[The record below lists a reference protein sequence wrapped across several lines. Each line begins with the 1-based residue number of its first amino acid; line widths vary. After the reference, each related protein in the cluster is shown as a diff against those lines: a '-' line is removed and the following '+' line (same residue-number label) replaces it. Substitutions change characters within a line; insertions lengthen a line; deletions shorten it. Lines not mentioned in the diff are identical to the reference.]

1 MSSRSR
7 LRLAATALVAM
18 TTSSCFA
25 VTDLDR
31 FGKKPEDSSNFN
43 DLRLSV
49 RGMKSHVNEL
59 FEYRIVDAT
68 NTIQSRGFIVP
79 LGGEEATLFARG
91 AVPKINGPF
100 NLDFYADHD
109 SSGGYDKDPANQKD
123 HAWRIPLATQTVNDD
138 GAYVIVFDHNTSFSY
153 LANPAPPH
161 EVGSAATI
169 RLTNMGSLVGK
180 RVEARVADASS
191 KRVVGLYRIPVLPD
205 PPNATAVVT
214 MTIPGM
220 IEEGVSYSVEIYTDD
235 RAATPGSIK
244 AFRLEKVSTQAG
256 LVVDVDPATSPVVVD
271 VAPP

>member
-1 MSSRSR
+1 MRA
-7 LRLAATALVAM
+7 LHLATVWLAL

-25 VTDLDR
+25 VTNLDR
-31 FGKKPEDSSNFN
+31 FDKKAEEATNFN

-49 RGMKSHVNEL
+49 RGMKSHVAEL
-59 FEYRIVDAT
+59 FEYRIVDST

-109 SSGGYDKDPANQKD
+109 NSGGYDQDPANQKD

-153 LANPAPPH
+153 LANPAPPR

-169 RLTNMGSLVGK
+169 RLTNVGSLVGK
-180 RVEARVADASS
+180 RVEVRVADASS

-205 PPNATAVVT
+205 TTGTVT

-220 IEEGVSYSVEIYTDD
+220 IEAGVTYAVEVYTDD
-235 RAATPGSIK
+235 RVATPASIK
-244 AFRLEKVSTQAG
+244 AFRLEQISTQAG
-256 LVVDVDPATSPVVVD
+256 LEVDVDPQTAPVVTD
-271 VAPP
+271 VTPP